1 MIVSNF
7 DGTER
12 QKCQQQN
19 VTTASMLAI
28 NNYAAL
34 PKKLVFWA
42 EKSRDNS
49 SDYLLYNSHFS

>member
-42 EKSRDNS
+42 
-49 SDYLLYNSHFS
+49 